1 MNPTNTPGGEI
12 SFLGDVPLEI
22 EVELDRKVMTIE
34 EVLALDVGSVIRMS
48 RSAGENIDIL
58 IGGALVGSGE
68 IVIIEETV
76 GVRMTDFNNEA

>member
-1 MNPTNTPGGEI
+1 MASQPNPAEEI
-12 SFLGDVPLEI
+12 SFLADVPLEI
-22 EVELDRKVMTIE
+22 EVELDRKVMTLEDI
-34 EVLALDVGSVIRMS
+34 LKLGVGSVIRMT

-58 IGGALVGSGE
+58 IGGTLVGSGE